1 MQTTLSF
8 FMNTTDKRIDSIRAK
23 NEECQALKSLLS
35 VYVHMVSVSTLQCNL
50 KTKSDKCFNLKQ
62 SALAL
67 PRYVY
72 SSES

>member
-50 KTKSDKCFNLKQ
+50 KTKSDKCFNLNPIHTAGVTIVPLK
-62 SALAL
+62 L
-67 PRYVY
+67 
-72 SSES
+72 